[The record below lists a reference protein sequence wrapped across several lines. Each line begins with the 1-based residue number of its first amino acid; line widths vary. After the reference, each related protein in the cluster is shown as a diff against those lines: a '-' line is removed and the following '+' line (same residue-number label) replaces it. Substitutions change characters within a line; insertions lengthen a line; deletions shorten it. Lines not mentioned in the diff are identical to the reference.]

1 LKIFSLNVSLVK
13 NSGMSF
19 LFFMNKFKFL
29 HMLQIVCHYVGLFAT
44 LLNPF
49 FKKNANILLPMGK
62 VVILSTIYNK

>member
-1 LKIFSLNVSLVK
+1 
-13 NSGMSF
+13 MSF